1 MEDTD
6 SLVNAGS
13 SNMEIRKRYNTS
25 ASAEELAD
33 PDVNYQDASIS
44 SRSSMSDDEDE
55 KVEDKDTSRSRSP
68 RISESLQQLC
78 GFDSTAAAEIFAM
91 PGRALDKVE
100 DVARHLW
107 KLIPGLPFEKA
118 EEIARQAW
126 VAGPGMALDKA
137 EEMAHMAWDIVPGFN
152 IEKIEETARHLWQS
166 VPGLTLESAEVLV
179 RRAWAAVPGRALDK
193 AEELVRQ
200 AWDAGRAVVHH
211 HHLPAWL
218 KDNDFLVKGHRP
230 PLNSFWACF
239 KSIFRIHTETGN
251 IWTHLIGCVAFVM
264 VAAYFL
270 TRPSIEVNW
279 REKAVFSAFF
289 AGAILCLGF
298 SCIFHTVYCHSERVG
313 RIFGKLDYCG
323 IALLIVGSF
332 VPWLYYSFYCRQ
344 SPQIVY
350 LVLIIVLGI
359 CSVVVSMWDKFGEPK
374 YRPVRAG
381 VFVALG
387 LSGVFPA
394 AHYILTE
401 GFYHAWNFAAL
412 GWLILMA
419 FLYIA
424 GAAIYAARIP
434 ECIWPGKFDIWFQSH
449 QIFHVF
455 VVAAAFIHYHGMSEV
470 ANNRLAF
477 GHCLDSTQS
486 GDLSQEQ

>member
-1 MEDTD
+1 MENI
-6 SLVNAGS
+6 NAEDKVVESGT
-13 SNMEIRKRYNTS
+13 ELRKRYNTAVS
-25 ASAEELAD
+25 TDDIVD
-33 PDVNYQDASIS
+33 PDVDFRDTLVSKSANI
-44 SRSSMSDDEDE
+44 SDDEDE
-55 KVEDKDTSRSRSP
+55 EAKENP
-68 RISESLQQLC
+68 RLSESLQHLC
-78 GFDSTAAAEIFAM
+78 GFDGTAAAEIFAM
-91 PGRALDKVE
+91 PGRALDKAE
-100 DVARHLW
+100 DIARHLW
-107 KLIPGLPFEKA
+107 NTIPGLPFEKA

-126 VAGPGMALDKA
+126 VSGPGLAIDKA
-137 EEMAHMAWDIVPGFN
+137 EEMAQLAWDAVPGFR
-152 IEKIEETARHLWQS
+152 IERVEDIARNLWQS
-166 VPGLTLESAEVLV
+166 VPGLTLENAEEIV

-193 AEELVRQ
+193 AEDLIRH
-200 AWDAGRAVVHH
+200 AWDAGRAVIHH
-211 HHLPAWL
+211 NHLPGWL

-251 IWTHLIGCVAFVM
+251 IWTHLIGFLAFVM
-264 VAAYFL
+264 VATYFL
-270 TRPSIEVNW
+270 TRPSVEVQW

-298 SCIFHTVYCHSERVG
+298 SWVFHTVYCHSERVG

-344 SPQIVY
+344 SPQIIY
-350 LVLIIVLGI
+350 LTLIVVLGI
-359 CSVVVSMWDKFGEPK
+359 VSIIVSMWDKFGEPK
-374 YRPVRAG
+374 YRPLRAG

-387 LSGVFPA
+387 LSGVVPA
-394 AHYILTE
+394 VHYIITE

-412 GWLILMA
+412 GWLFLMA

-455 VVAAAFIHYHGMSEV
+455 VVAAAFIHFHGMSEV
-470 ANNRLAF
+470 ANNRLSF
-477 GHCLDSTQS
+477 GACLQDPATAGGLVPPQ
-486 GDLSQEQ
+486 